1 MNSVT
6 IIGNF
11 HDIWKRDA
19 NGNLQAVGERGRIN
33 PVSVVEDFKQT
44 NETSRILGNFGL
56 KYRPM
61 KGLTIDY
68 LLGLDNY
75 TQIGNTFIPPYTYNA
90 SPAFW
95 GGGPT
100 LDPTQNGYASAATNY
115 FRGINNELNATYSF
129 NITDKISSIT
139 QVGYQSQYEMNK
151 YLMAQGRGMAPGVQT
166 VNGASTLLPGV
177 DSRSEFWLQGIYL
190 QQNFKVGNQFFVTGA
205 VRRDGSSAFGKN
217 ERNQTYLKASAS
229 WVLSEGDWWSKMF
242 GDFWNLAKVRAAYG
256 QSGNL
261 TGIGPYDRYNTY
273 TTNPFLSRT
282 SMQSRSRLANEN
294 VRPERQDEFEI
305 GTDMAFLSNR
315 IGLTFNYYVK
325 KVDDLLIERTIAP
338 STGFSSLLDN
348 FGKLENRGFE
358 ILVNASPIRSKKFS
372 WDLTGIYNQNR
383 NKAVDIGTSLIL
395 LSTNSGAPVAI
406 IQDQPVGVFY
416 GTFFARDNNGNQIKN
431 TAGIP
436 LTERGVQN
444 SVTTYT
450 PGRDANGL
458 PSGSVLRRIIG
469 DPNPDY
475 TASLINTFTYG
486 KLSLRVQFDAVKG
499 VDVWNADWRTRQGV
513 GNGEVAEQEHNGKL
527 PRGYISG
534 VYAIEEWRIDDGSFT
549 KLREIYLSY
558 MFGKVGKAFR
568 DLTVYASGRNLVS
581 WDNYKGF
588 DPEVNAGG
596 QSTVLRGIDFG
607 PVPIPKQFSIGLNA
621 KF

>member
-1 MNSVT
+1 
-6 IIGNF
+6 
-11 HDIWKRDA
+11 
-19 NGNLQAVGERGRIN
+19 
-33 PVSVVEDFKQT
+33 
-44 NETSRILGNFGL
+44 
-56 KYRPM
+56 
-61 KGLTIDY
+61 
-68 LLGLDNY
+68 
-75 TQIGNTFIPPYTYNA
+75 
-90 SPAFW
+90 
-95 GGGPT
+95 
-100 LDPTQNGYASAATNY
+100 
-115 FRGINNELNATYSF
+115 
-129 NITDKISSIT
+129 
-139 QVGYQSQYEMNK
+139 
-151 YLMAQGRGMAPGVQT
+151 
-166 VNGASTLLPGV
+166 
-177 DSRSEFWLQGIYL
+177 
-190 QQNFKVGNQFFVTGA
+190 
-205 VRRDGSSAFGKN
+205 
-217 ERNQTYLKASAS
+217 
-229 WVLSEGDWWSKMF
+229 
-242 GDFWNLAKVRAAYG
+242 
-256 QSGNL
+256 
-261 TGIGPYDRYNTY
+261 
-273 TTNPFLSRT
+273 
-282 SMQSRSRLANEN
+282 
-294 VRPERQDEFEI
+294 
-305 GTDMAFLSNR
+305 
-315 IGLTFNYYVK
+315 VK
-325 KVDDLLIERTIAP
+325 KVSDLLIERTIAP

-348 FGKLENRGFE
+348 YGKLENRGFE
-358 ILVNASPIRSKKFS
+358 ILINASPIRTKKFS

-383 NKAVDIGTSLIL
+383 NKAVEIGQSLIL

-431 TAGIP
+431 SAGIP
-436 LTERGVQN
+436 LTERGIQN

-450 PGRDANGL
+450 PQRDANGL

-558 MFGKVGKAFR
+558 MFGRVGKAFR